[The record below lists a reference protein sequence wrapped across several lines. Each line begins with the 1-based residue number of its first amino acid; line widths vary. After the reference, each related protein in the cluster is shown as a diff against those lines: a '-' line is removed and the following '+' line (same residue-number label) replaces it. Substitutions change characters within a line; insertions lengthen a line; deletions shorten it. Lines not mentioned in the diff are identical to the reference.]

1 MIEMLMENATNVRK
15 EWSSVVDSV
24 MHDKPKLIKRTRDRM
39 WLSNLET
46 MKEIL
51 DIYIFTAE
59 KYTEPDGSVTLSLTE
74 IDLVENA
81 PSEAEAR
88 LCMGQAIMEYAMEY
102 YDEYQL
108 YSKAPNRK
116 GHVPYV
122 FKALI
127 TDDPKKLGE
136 DIVCQDGKN

>member
-59 KYTEPDGSVTLSLTE
+59 KYTEPDGSVTLSLNRSGGKCT
-74 IDLVENA
+74 IG
-81 PSEAEAR
+81 S
-88 LCMGQAIMEYAMEY
+88 GSQIMYGTGY
-102 YDEYQL
+102 Y
-108 YSKAPNRK
+108 
-116 GHVPYV
+116 G
-122 FKALI
+122 I
-127 TDDPKKLGE
+127 
-136 DIVCQDGKN
+136 CDGIL

>member
-1 MIEMLMENATNVRK
+1 
-15 EWSSVVDSV
+15 
-24 MHDKPKLIKRTRDRM
+24 
-39 WLSNLET
+39 
-46 MKEIL
+46 
-51 DIYIFTAE
+51 
-59 KYTEPDGSVTLSLTE
+59 
-74 IDLVENA
+74 
-81 PSEAEAR
+81 
-88 LCMGQAIMEYAMEY
+88 MEYAMEY

-108 YSKAPNRK
+108 YSKSPKRK